1 VASRAPIE
9 APVRPAADVYP
20 AGAVLMA
27 PLSGYTDAPFRLLC
41 RRYGCRFAFTPLIA
55 ARSLIHRNP
64 KATPLL
70 YRSPAEPWLGVQLE
84 AGDPD
89 VLSRAVLLLADRD
102 FQVLDLNLGCPVA
115 KVTRKGAGA
124 ALLLKPDLACRC
136 IEALAAGPFPVTA
149 KVRILDEQDP
159 TPTIRLAKALR
170 NAGIRALT
178 IHGRTPARFY
188 SGPVA
193 AHVIR
198 AVRENVDLPVIAN
211 GGIRTR
217 HDACELRNRTG
228 CRRIMVARGAIGN
241 PWIFREI
248 LSEAL
253 PPPPT
258 HDEVCDAVEEH
269 VRGMVRLYGESV
281 GMRNARKIILSYLT
295 GRGYRRT
302 RRREVTSVS
311 TLQGFLELLHAIR
324 CEGPSPRYVSP
335 RPFYDPPDPTDRA
348 DPREIRS

>member
-1 VASRAPIE
+1 
-9 APVRPAADVYP
+9 
-20 AGAVLMA
+20 MA

-41 RRYGCRFAFTPLIA
+41 RRHGCRYAFTPLIA
-55 ARSLIHRNP
+55 ARSLVHRNP
-64 KATPLL
+64 GAIPLL
-70 YRSPAEPWLGVQLE
+70 HRAPAEPWLGIQLE

-89 VLSRAVLLLADRD
+89 VLSRAVSLLVDRD
-102 FQVLDLNLGCPVA
+102 FQVLDFNMGCPVA

-124 ALLLKPDLACRC
+124 ALLHRPDLACRC

-149 KVRILDEQDP
+149 KIRILDEQDP
-159 TPTIRLAKALR
+159 APTVRLARALR

-178 IHGRTPARFY
+178 IHGRIAERFY
-188 SGPVA
+188 AGPVA

-198 AVRENVDLPVIAN
+198 AVRENVDVPVIAN

-228 CRRIMVARGAIGN
+228 CSRIMVARGAIGN
-241 PWIFREI
+241 PWIFRDI
-248 LSEAL
+248 LSDT
-253 PPPPT
+253 PQPPPT
-258 HDEVCDAVEEH
+258 HDEICNAVEEH

-295 GRGYRRT
+295 GRGYRRA

-311 TLQGFLELLHAIR
+311 TLQDFLELLHAIR
-324 CEGPSPRYVSP
+324 REGPSPRYVP
-335 RPFYDPPDPTDRA
+335 PHPFCDPSDPS
-348 DPREIRS
+348 DPSDPKETRS